1 MSFTIAV
8 GGDPKFIE
16 DMSRALPVAG
26 IAVAAA
32 AGDPAALCGEAARAG
47 CAGVLVPS
55 DWAGEA
61 PRFVRE
67 IVGARVFI
75 AGKVPKEV
83 VDSWDPFTEAR
94 TFVVPPEPHKAVLAV
109 EKLLGVAPRAPH
121 PDGAEEGP
129 APDPSADTDPLTG
142 CCTRRAAGFLQL
154 EGPYAVV
161 FIDLDGFKAVNDNLG
176 HEAGDRVLAAFGR
189 MLLDNLK
196 GKDTP
201 IRWGGD
207 EFVLVLPD
215 TGQEGAR
222 RLAENLLA
230 RWEKQAPYAGSFE
243 AGFSYG
249 LAAGAGMRDFD
260 KAVNAADAAMY
271 AMKRRKKK
279 VPFKSGDRFLIFHED
294 SPGEILAFLS
304 GDRKV
309 RSVVFDC
316 GGSLARVLG
325 VGDDALWKHDWRSG
339 LAAEPYRYGDS
350 EIYFAE
356 RLSEE
361 EDPRD
366 LRALGDILRQVLTG
380 KTRVILNNASDGA
393 VRALG
398 AALAEKGAGERSG
411 GDGALV
417 RFKRVVRSAG
427 RR

>member
-1 MSFTIAV
+1 MPLTIAV

-67 IVGARVFI
+67 IVGAKVFI
-75 AGKVPKEV
+75 AGKVPREV

-142 CCTRRAAGFLQL
+142 CRTRRAAGSLQL

-161 FIDLDGFKAVNDNLG
+161 FIDLDGFKAVNDSLG

-215 TGQEGAR
+215 TGQEGAKA
-222 RLAENLLA
+222 LAGNLAAL
-230 RWEKQAPYAGSFE
+230 WEGCAPDTGE
-243 AGFSYG
+243 HRVGFSYG
-249 LAAGAGMRDFD
+249 VAVGSGLSDFEE
-260 KAVNAADAAMY
+260 AVRAADAQMY
-271 AMKRRKKK
+271 AMKERRKKDPRRAGRDA
-279 VPFKSGDRFLIFHED
+279 VEDGENEDTLWDSFKCGIMAAITLIEVIVVV
-294 SPGEILAFLS
+294 SATVWTANQAAVMMKKELPLLS
-304 GDRKV
+304 KANEA
-309 RSVVFDC
+309 VVWFW
-316 GGSLARVLG
+316 GSLWRGL
-325 VGDDALWKHDWRSG
+325 VGR
-339 LAAEPYRYGDS
+339 
-350 EIYFAE
+350 
-356 RLSEE
+356 
-361 EDPRD
+361 
-366 LRALGDILRQVLTG
+366 
-380 KTRVILNNASDGA
+380 
-393 VRALG
+393 
-398 AALAEKGAGERSG
+398 
-411 GDGALV
+411 
-417 RFKRVVRSAG
+417 
-427 RR
+427 